1 MDMGSHAIK
10 GVVFAV
16 PEPPETTPRV
26 LKKIVYK
33 FPQSLRMEKSGH
45 RLHEF
50 LFSLIKSLEKV
61 PSKII
66 IALSPNVGEY
76 TLVYWKAVQPKIT
89 TAIELRKQFQ
99 NLFEINRGQ
108 DKALI
113 AYPLELMINGYP
125 VSRVLAGIP
134 NGSRDWYKHLQGAE
148 EVAFR
153 TMLVHLPDEISADL
167 KDTKESLGGMP
178 IEFVP
183 RLAVYKESIVGA
195 LKIPDLFLVEVG
207 GEETT
212 LALIKNKELVQFRS
226 FPLGSRHFFRSI
238 ARRFDVSFE
247 AAEDLKRQ
255 YGQELL
261 GKAKSSQ
268 LREFLLKKVGEWE
281 RPFLEELKAFYPS
294 GPIPADVALTGEG
307 ALMPEITAIVKS
319 SGWLGEFSYAQV
331 PKVRVLAAENVFT
344 GDTLGGSLRES
355 QEFALAS
362 LIFYSLHYNPMF

>member
-1 MDMGSHAIK
+1 MDMGSHAIR

-16 PEPPETTPRV
+16 SDPGETPRV

-61 PSKII
+61 PTKII
-66 IALSPNVGEY
+66 IALSPNAGEC
-76 TLVYWKAVQPKIT
+76 TLAYWKAVQPKIT
-89 TAIELRKQFQ
+89 TAMELRKQFQ
-99 NLFEINRGQ
+99 NLFEINQ
-108 DKALI
+108 DQNKALM
-113 AYPLELMINGYP
+113 AYPLELMVNGYP
-125 VSRVLAGIP
+125 ASRVLAGIP

-148 EVAFR
+148 EIVFR

-226 FPLGSRHFFRSI
+226 FPLGSRYFFRSI
-238 ARRFDVSFE
+238 ARRFDVSFG

-255 YGQELL
+255 YSQGLL
-261 GKAKSSQ
+261 GEAKRSQ
-268 LREFLLKKVGEWE
+268 LKEFLLKKVEEWE
-281 RPFLEELKAFYPS
+281 KLFLEGLKDFYPP
-294 GPIPADVALTGEG
+294 GPMPADVALTGEG
-307 ALMPEITAIVKS
+307 ALMLEITAIVKS
-319 SGWLGEFSYAQV
+319 SGWFSEFSYAGI

-344 GDTLGGSLRES
+344 GDTSGGFLREP

-362 LIFYSLHYNPMF
+362 LVFYSLHHKPLF